1 MNQYTELLAYFKSLC
16 ESDVFINTFTQ
27 GDTSDYDLDKGNIFP
42 VGNMDILSANFPNP
56 QTISFSVQIAV
67 MQIRDNNKEIRT
79 DKFWLQ
85 DNKVDNLNET
95 LASLNRMWL
104 IMFQDFQDNNMAA
117 TITTSIEEVTEWNK
131 NLVDGWLMSFDI
143 VVPNKT
149 INLCQ

>member
-1 MNQYTELLAYFKSLC
+1 MNQYTELLNYFKSLC
-16 ESDVFINTFTQ
+16 EADVFINTFTQ

-42 VGNMDILSANFPNP
+42 VGNMDILGANFPNP
-56 QTISFSVQIAV
+56 QTISFNVQIAV

-79 DKFWLQ
+79 DKFMLQ

-95 LASLNRMWL
+95 LSSLNRMWL

-143 VVPNKT
+143 VVPNTT
-149 INLCQ
+149 INLCS

>member
-1 MNQYTELLAYFKSLC
+1 
-16 ESDVFINTFTQ
+16 
-27 GDTSDYDLDKGNIFP
+27 
-42 VGNMDILSANFPNP
+42 
-56 QTISFSVQIAV
+56 

-143 VVPNKT
+143 VVPNTT